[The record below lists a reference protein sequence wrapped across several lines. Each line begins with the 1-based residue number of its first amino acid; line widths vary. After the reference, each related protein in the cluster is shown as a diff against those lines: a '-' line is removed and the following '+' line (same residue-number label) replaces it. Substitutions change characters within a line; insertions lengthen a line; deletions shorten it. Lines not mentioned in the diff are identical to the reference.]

1 MDDFNQYIQSLS
13 GVNSSDSEA
22 QSLISE
28 KMSAW
33 DKLQET
39 KDSIASP
46 FLMEGLM
53 KAGSTITN
61 YISSNAVNYSKN
73 IAREYMQNAGVD
85 DADIEQVLQGNVGS
99 LMKSKVSQLIN
110 KAKSK
115 AEDIKSQAQS
125 KVQEA
130 QDTFEKSVVKNQDK
144 FENLKTDTQKQ
155 FEDAQNQAQE
165 QVEKVQRD
173 TTGEFEDSSDLLE
186 APKTLI
192 KSVQQNQQEIT
203 QSKPIQEEGE
213 ELQDMTGRAIP
224 EPELGEEIPRLQ
236 PGEIP
241 SQEQAL
247 AMAQQQAP
255 KPSPTQEDLPEG
267 AGSVEQQPITE
278 SLTPEATSATET
290 TSAGADVGAEVGAST
305 AEIGAEAGVEA
316 GLDAAGAALEA
327 EPGVGTVIGSLLLIG
342 GGLAGILSGIDKHEQ
357 QPAFLNPSTQ
367 FL

>member
-53 KAGSTITN
+53 KGGSVITN

-85 DADIEQVLQGNVGS
+85 DSDIEQVLQGNVGN
-99 LMKSKVSQLIN
+99 LMKSKVSNLIN
-110 KAKSK
+110 KAKGK
-115 AEDIKSQAQS
+115 A
-125 KVQEA
+125 
-130 QDTFEKSVVKNQDK
+130 QDK

-155 FEDAQNQAQE
+155 FEQAQNDVQE
-165 QVEKVQRD
+165 QVDKVKGD
-173 TTGEFEDSSDLLE
+173 TTGEFEDVGDLLE
-186 APKTLI
+186 APKTLM
-192 KSVQQNQQEIT
+192 KSVQQNQQETT

-224 EPELGEEIPRLQ
+224 EPEIGEEIPRLGE
-236 PGEIP
+236 GEIP

-247 AMAQQQAP
+247 AMAQQAP

-267 AGSVEQQPITE
+267 AGSIEQQPITE
-278 SLTPEATSATET
+278 SLTPEAAPAAET
-290 TSAGADVGAEVGAST
+290 GADVGAEVGAST
-305 AEIGAEAGVEA
+305 AEIGTEAGVEA

-327 EPGVGTVIGSLLLIG
+327 EPGIGTVIGSVLLIG

>member
-1 MDDFNQYIQSLS
+1 MDDFNQYVQSLS
-13 GVNSSDSEA
+13 GVNSSDSQA

-28 KMSAW
+28 KMAQW

-85 DADIEQVLQGNVGS
+85 DADIEEVLKGNLS
-99 LMKSKVSQLIN
+99 NIMKNKVSQLIN
-110 KAKSK
+110 KAKGK
-115 AEDIKSQAQS
+115 AE
-125 KVQEA
+125 E
-130 QDTFEKSVVKNQDK
+130 VKDK
-144 FENLKTDTQKQ
+144 IEDLKTNTQKQ
-155 FEDAQNQAQE
+155 FEQTQNDVQQ
-165 QVEKVQRD
+165 QIDQVQRD
-173 TTGEFEDSSDLLE
+173 TTGEFEDGGDLLE

-203 QSKPIQEEGE
+203 QQKPYQEEGE
-213 ELQDMTGRAIP
+213 ELTDMTGKPIP
-224 EPELGEEIPRLQ
+224 EPEIGEEIPRLTE
-236 PGEIP
+236 GEIP

-247 AMAQQQAP
+247 AMAQQQP
-255 KPSPTQEDLPEG
+255 KTTPTQQDLPEG
-267 AGSVEQQPITE
+267 AGSIEQQPITE
-278 SLTPEATSATET
+278 SLTPEKIQEPVESLTPEATTTTTE
-290 TSAGADVGAEVGAST
+290 AGVGAETGISTGAEVGAEVGAET
-305 AEIGAEAGVEA
+305 AVE
-316 GLDAAGAALEA
+316 AAGAALEA

-342 GGLAGILSGIDKHEQ
+342 GGLAGVLTGIDKHEQ

>member
-115 AEDIKSQAQS
+115 AEDIKSQAES

-130 QDTFEKSVVKNQDK
+130 QDK

-155 FEDAQNQAQE
+155 FEDAQNNIQE
-165 QVEKVQRD
+165 QIDKVQRD

-203 QSKPIQEEGE
+203 QDKPIQEEGE
-213 ELQDMTGRAIP
+213 ELQDMTGRPIP
-224 EPELGEEIPRLQ
+224 EPELGEEIPKLGE
-236 PGEIP
+236 GEIP

-255 KPSPTQEDLPEG
+255 KPAPTQEDLPEG

-290 TSAGADVGAEVGAST
+290 TEAGADVGAEVGAST
-305 AEIGAEAGVEA
+305 AEIGTEAGVEA
-316 GLDAAGAALEA
+316 GLDVAGAALEA
-327 EPGVGTVIGSLLLIG
+327 EPGIGTVIGSILLIG